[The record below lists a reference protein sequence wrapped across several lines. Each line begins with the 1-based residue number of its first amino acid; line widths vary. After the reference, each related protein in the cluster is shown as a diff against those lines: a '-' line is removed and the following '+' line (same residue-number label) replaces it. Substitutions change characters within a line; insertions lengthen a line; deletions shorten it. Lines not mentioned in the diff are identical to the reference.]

1 MTRRSEANMRGTK
14 LRWWLVCTLTRWVKV
29 RVENRLR
36 IRMRVG
42 SKMSNVG
49 SVSREGQGED

>member
-1 MTRRSEANMRGTK
+1 MRGTK

-36 IRMRVG
+36 FRMRVG
-42 SKMSNVG
+42 IKMSNAG